1 MKSQTLAWG
10 VLALSIGLSPAL
22 AAGTIHVAL
31 QIKPG
36 LWEFIDTPK
45 VTGDSVFSD
54 AMLAHIPAAQR
65 AQFLAETRKQM
76 AAPHR
81 ARECMTQA
89 KFEQRVSFNV
99 SSCTRTVVSN
109 TANALEI
116 RTTCRSE
123 SQGTKQSTEQKI
135 VTSNPALVISSLHAV
150 SARGGKTM
158 IIDTTEAGRWISGG
172 CPLKDNEIQQV
183 Q

>member
-1 MKSQTLAWG
+1 MKSQTLAGG
-10 VLALSIGLSPAL
+10 VLALSVGLSPAL

-65 AQFLAETRKQM
+65 VQFLAETRKQM

-89 KFEQRVSFNV
+89 KIRAKSLLQCEQ
-99 SSCTRTVVSN
+99 
-109 TANALEI
+109 
-116 RTTCRSE
+116 
-123 SQGTKQSTEQKI
+123 
-135 VTSNPALVISSLHAV
+135 LHADRGFEYGKCAGNPDHV
-150 SARGGKTM
+150 PERKRRHETVHGAKDRRIEPCPDDERATRRQRAR
-158 IIDTTEAGRWISGG
+158 
-172 CPLKDNEIQQV
+172 QQDHDHRHNGSRAMDQRRLPV
-183 Q
+183 EGQ